1 MEAIIANYY
10 YKNDLPDNLKL
21 LGDIAVDTEAMGLN
35 NLRDRL
41 CVVQVSSGDGNAH
54 VVHFPNKVYKCPNL
68 KKLLSRP
75 KTQYIFHF
83 ARFDVAILQH
93 YLEIEFDTNIYC
105 TKIASRLSRTYTD
118 QHSLKELC
126 SELASVKIS
135 KQQQS
140 SNWGAKDLSKDQINY
155 AASDVLH
162 LHIIRQKLEE
172 MLKSAGRSNI
182 AKKCMDFIPT
192 RATLDL
198 LGWNDLDIFHH

>member
-1 MEAIIANYY
+1 M
-10 YKNDLPDNLKL
+10 
-21 LGDIAVDTEAMGLN
+21 GDIAVDTEAMGLN

-54 VVHFPNKVYKCPNL
+54 VVHFPNKIYKCPNL
-68 KKLLSRP
+68 TKLLSRP

-93 YLEIEFDTNIYC
+93 YLGIEFDSNVYC

-126 SELASVKIS
+126 AELAAVKLS
-135 KQQQS
+135 KQQQT
-140 SNWGAKDLSKDQINY
+140 SNWGAAELSADQINY
-155 AASDVLH
+155 AASDVLY
-162 LHIIRQKLEE
+162 LHTIRQKLEE
-172 MLKSAGRSNI
+172 MLESSKRLEI

-192 RATLDL
+192 RAKLDL
-198 LGWNDLDIFHH
+198 LGWADLDIFHH